1 MNFCS
6 YHRPTSLTELY
17 LLLERE
23 RNTPL
28 FLSGGTDILVQDRAN
43 GKYVGRAVYD
53 LTALPELKEIRRNDD
68 TLLIGGEVTHSAVA
82 NSPLVCQLAGP
93 LAAACGMVGAVQLR
107 NRATLGGNIANASP
121 AGDSLGPLAALDAV
135 ICTDYLGSMRQIPI
149 TELIEAPGILR
160 LDQREFIRDI
170 RIPALPADAQWR
182 FRKIGRREALA
193 ISRLTLTLVLRLAE
207 AISAKIPEI
216 TGMRA
221 STRYKQPVTKLVCK
235 RLLMEMEVFS

>member
-135 ICTDYLGSMRQIPI
+135 ICTDYLLS
-149 TELIEAPGILR
+149 LIHI
-160 LDQREFIRDI
+160 
-170 RIPALPADAQWR
+170 
-182 FRKIGRREALA
+182 
-193 ISRLTLTLVLRLAE
+193 
-207 AISAKIPEI
+207 
-216 TGMRA
+216 
-221 STRYKQPVTKLVCK
+221 
-235 RLLMEMEVFS
+235 

>member
-107 NRATLGGNIANASP
+107 NL
-121 AGDSLGPLAALDAV
+121 SL
-135 ICTDYLGSMRQIPI
+135 IHI
-149 TELIEAPGILR
+149 
-160 LDQREFIRDI
+160 
-170 RIPALPADAQWR
+170 
-182 FRKIGRREALA
+182 
-193 ISRLTLTLVLRLAE
+193 
-207 AISAKIPEI
+207 
-216 TGMRA
+216 
-221 STRYKQPVTKLVCK
+221 
-235 RLLMEMEVFS
+235 

>member
-82 NSPLVCQLAGP
+82 NSPLVFSWPDLWPLPVAWWARYSCGTGP
-93 LAAACGMVGAVQLR
+93 RLVE
-107 NRATLGGNIANASP
+107 TLP
-121 AGDSLGPLAALDAV
+121 MPHLLGTLWGL
-135 ICTDYLGSMRQIPI
+135 
-149 TELIEAPGILR
+149 
-160 LDQREFIRDI
+160 
-170 RIPALPADAQWR
+170 WR
-182 FRKIGRREALA
+182 HWM
-193 ISRLTLTLVLRLAE
+193 
-207 AISAKIPEI
+207 P
-216 TGMRA
+216 
-221 STRYKQPVTKLVCK
+221 
-235 RLLMEMEVFS
+235 

>member
-160 LDQREFIRDI
+160 LDQREFIR
-170 RIPALPADAQWR
+170 RMHSGGFEKSAA
-182 FRKIGRREALA
+182 E
-193 ISRLTLTLVLRLAE
+193 RLWLF
-207 AISAKIPEI
+207 P
-216 TGMRA
+216 G
-221 STRYKQPVTKLVCK
+221 
-235 RLLMEMEVFS
+235 